1 MASQDNGTSPQTD
14 ALEEIAAKPGF
25 IDRLESILMA
35 LILIGIV
42 LVAQQWSV
50 AVYRVGL
57 SILVTATL
65 VQIAV
70 GNVPRDLSVARSLLR
85 IVILLGVVA
94 LMFGIGIL
102 LAPIFAQIGR

>member
-1 MASQDNGTSPQTD
+1 MASQDNGASETNAVD
-14 ALEEIAAKPGF
+14 EIVAKPGF
-25 IDRLESILMA
+25 IDRLEAILMA

-50 AVYRVGL
+50 MVYRVGL
-57 SILVTATL
+57 SILVCATL

-70 GNVPRDLSVARSLLR
+70 GNVPRDLSVVRSLLR
-85 IVILLGVVA
+85 IVILLCVVA

>member
-1 MASQDNGTSPQTD
+1 MASQPTGTSDTTDNQPETAPQT
-14 ALEEIAAKPGF
+14 GF
-25 IDRLESILMA
+25 IDRLEGILMA

-50 AVYRVGL
+50 MVYRIGL
-57 SILVTATL
+57 SILVCATL

-70 GNVPRDLSVARSLLR
+70 GNVPRNLSVARSLLR
-85 IVILLGVVA
+85 IVILLCVVA